1 MIAFDHVTYTY
12 EGREQPS
19 LRDCSFTVEPGELIL
34 LTGESGCGKTTIIKL
49 INGLLQH
56 NGGGML
62 EGMVTVNGRE
72 GSQVPLWELAQT
84 VGSVFQNPKSQFF
97 NLDTTSEVLFGLES
111 RGCVGR
117 AIL

>member
-12 EGREQPS
+12 EGRGQPS

-56 NGGGML
+56 GGNGKL
-62 EGMVTVNGRE
+62 EGTVTVAGRNIPDTPV
-72 GSQVPLWELAQT
+72 GAGPDRGLGVPKPQVP
-84 VGSVFQNPKSQFF
+84 
-97 NLDTTSEVLFGLES
+97 VLQPGHHQ
-111 RGCVGR
+111 
-117 AIL
+117 